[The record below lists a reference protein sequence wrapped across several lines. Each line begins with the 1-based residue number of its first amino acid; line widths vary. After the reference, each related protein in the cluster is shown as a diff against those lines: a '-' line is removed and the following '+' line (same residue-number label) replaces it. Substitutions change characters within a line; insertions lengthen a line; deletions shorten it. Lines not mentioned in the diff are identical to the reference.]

1 MSGDPP
7 VPYTAGFERRYS
19 KVAAHRHGVTARSP
33 VIERRYREPP
43 AWGWRTRKRSRTS
56 SSRSSPLRIRA
67 TAQDLAWRP
76 STESSS
82 RVTARFRSRA
92 SRDTGQRLPSNLPR
106 LERSA
111 EAHENARAPAPRS
124 HRSQQLSRVP
134 RRAESRES
142 PIYQIV
148 ESL

>member
-67 TAQDLAWRP
+67 TAQDLAWRR

-92 SRDTGQRLPSNLPR
+92 SRDTGQRLPSIRGVLNDPRKLPR
-106 LERSA
+106 TPGRRLLVVIGVS
-111 EAHENARAPAPRS
+111 N
-124 HRSQQLSRVP
+124 SRVL

-142 PIYQIV
+142 QIYQIV